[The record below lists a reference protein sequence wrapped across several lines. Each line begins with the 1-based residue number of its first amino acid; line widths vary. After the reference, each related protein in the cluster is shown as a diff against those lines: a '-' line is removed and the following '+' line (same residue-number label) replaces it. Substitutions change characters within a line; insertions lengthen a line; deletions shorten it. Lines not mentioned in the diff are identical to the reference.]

1 MNCLNWK
8 LSLYSFSSKHRKR
21 KLQSL
26 FHSLWFPTLIFCWVW
41 VSQKHS
47 FHHSPTSVFLC
58 VFFVVFFPL
67 PNPYCIKVRGQRPRS
82 NPSSHWTDHQ
92 AKQGQPIIHIHTYG
106 QPRVNINIKRP
117 SATIKLLIFFSKTRA
132 RTTLLLTQQ
141 RLYFQKV
148 LVSWRLTKYM
158 PQSPSYFSRMSLTN
172 VGRCPL

>member
-1 MNCLNWK
+1 MQGLKLVSVCLQDVPSSHTVHVSPPSKPRMHCTSKRHYQGWVLNLFFLLPNIFHSDVFLFRKMCFSLLYRAGYFQMNCLNWK

-26 FHSLWFPTLIFCWVW
+26 FHSLWFLTLIFCWVW

-67 PNPYCIKVRGQRPRS
+67 PKPYCIKVRGQRPRS

-92 AKQGQPIIHIHTYG
+92 AK
-106 QPRVNINIKRP
+106 
-117 SATIKLLIFFSKTRA
+117 
-132 RTTLLLTQQ
+132 
-141 RLYFQKV
+141 
-148 LVSWRLTKYM
+148 
-158 PQSPSYFSRMSLTN
+158 
-172 VGRCPL
+172 